1 MYDARRRHCMS
12 IIVRKTGNREYA
24 YVARRDG
31 ARMVQT
37 YIGPLA
43 RPEVRRRVAA
53 AQWVTT
59 IPAHTMRLFA
69 GVDPA
74 NLHLQRNAGTII
86 ACLLEQGDLE
96 DQRWLTSVY
105 PVSAIVDLL
114 LSAKGLPD
122 RTRSFWMVWFEVPDA
137 S

>member
-1 MYDARRRHCMS
+1 MS

-31 ARMVQT
+31 TRMIQT

-53 AQWVTT
+53 AQWVTA

-74 NLHLQRNAGTII
+74 DLHLQRNAGPII
-86 ACLLEQGDLE
+86 ACVLE
-96 DQRWLTSVY
+96 DG
-105 PVSAIVDLL
+105 PSALGERGVGPDAQLL
-114 LSAKGLPD
+114 DGVVRGARCILSAW
-122 RTRSFWMVWFEVPDA
+122 RRRHA